1 LPAQFAM
8 VISPAYV
15 VPSGHGGG
23 EAGSGNAAGLL
34 ARAAAGPGFWEDLL
48 GELRRAGLIGE
59 LLADGVITA
68 AVAQAGHGHQ
78 LDRALT
84 AEVTAMCVIAGGL
97 VP

>member
-1 LPAQFAM
+1 M

-23 EAGSGNAAGLL
+23 EAGSGDAAGLL
-34 ARAAAGPGFWEDLL
+34 AQAAAGPGFWEDLL
-48 GELRRAGLIGE
+48 GELRRAGLVAE

-78 LDRALT
+78 AGPGADRRGDRD
-84 AEVTAMCVIAGGL
+84 VRHRGGV